1 LGYVKDP
8 DGAEAGVL
16 SRVDDFSGR
25 RVLEVGCGDG
35 RLTWLYAS
43 RAESVLGIDPD
54 EEQISLARSNTPPEL
69 ADRVRFEVGEAED
82 LSKTAVFDVA
92 FLSWSL

>member
-1 LGYVKDP
+1 MPPVRDV
-8 DGAEAGVL
+8 DRAEAQVL
-16 SRVDDFSGR
+16 RGCADFADK

-35 RLTWLYAS
+35 RLTWLYA
-43 RAESVLGIDPD
+43 AEAGSVLGIDP
-54 EEQISLARSNTPPEL
+54 EEESISLARSELPPEL
-69 ADRVRFEVGEAED
+69 VDRVRFEVGTAED

>member
-8 DGAEAGVL
+8 DGAEARVL
-16 SRVDDFSGR
+16 GDVADFSGR
-25 RVLEVGCGDG
+25 RVLEVGCGEG
-35 RLTWLYAS
+35 RLTWLYAP
-43 RAESVLGIDPD
+43 RARQVLGIDPD
-54 EEQISLARSNTPPEL
+54 EEQISLARANTPPEL

>member
-1 LGYVKDP
+1 VKDP
-8 DGAEAGVL
+8 EGAEVEAL
-16 SRVDDFSGR
+16 AALADFGGK

-35 RLTWLYAS
+35 RLTWLYAHE
-43 RAESVLGIDPD
+43 AASVLGIDP
-54 EEQISLARSNTPPEL
+54 EEEPIEVARKAPPPEL
-69 ADRVRFEVGEAED
+69 GDRVRFEVGKAED

>member
-8 DGAEAGVL
+8 DGAEARVL
-16 SRVDDFSGR
+16 GDVTDFSGR

-35 RLTWLYAS
+35 RLTWLYAP
-43 RAESVLGIDPD
+43 RARQVLGIDPD
-54 EEQISLARSNTPPEL
+54 EEQISLARANTPPEL

>member
-1 LGYVKDP
+1 MGFVKDFG
-8 DGAEAGVL
+8 GAEARVL
-16 SRVDDFSGR
+16 GDAADFSGA

-35 RLTWLYAS
+35 RLTWLYAP
-43 RAESVLGIDPD
+43 RAQTVLGLDPD
-54 EEQISLARSNTPPEL
+54 EEQIALAQSSTPPEL

>member
-1 LGYVKDP
+1 MGFVRDSG
-8 DGAEAGVL
+8 GAEARVL
-16 SRVDDFSGR
+16 GSTTDFSDA

-35 RLTWLYAS
+35 RLTWLYAPS
-43 RAESVLGIDPD
+43 AQRVLGLDPD
-54 EEQISLARSNTPPEL
+54 EEQIALARSSTPPEL

-82 LSKTAVFDVA
+82 LSKTAAFDVA

>member
-8 DGAEAGVL
+8 DGAEARVL
-16 SRVDDFSGR
+16 GETAEFTGA

-35 RLTWLYAS
+35 RLTRQYAP

-54 EEQISLARSNTPPEL
+54 EEQIALARSATPPEL
-69 ADRVRFEVGEAED
+69 ADRVEFEVGEVED
-82 LSKTAVFDVA
+82 LSRTAIFDVA

>member
-1 LGYVKDP
+1 MGYVKDP

-16 SRVDDFSGR
+16 GRVADFSGR

-35 RLTWLYAS
+35 RLTWLYAP
-43 RAESVLGIDPD
+43 RAQSVLGIDPE
-54 EEQISLARSNTPPEL
+54 EEQISVARSNTPPEL
-69 ADRVRFEVGEAED
+69 ADRVQFEVGEAED
-82 LSKTAVFDVA
+82 LSKTEVFDVA

>member
-8 DGAEAGVL
+8 DGAEASVL
-16 SRVDDFSGR
+16 SGVAEFSGR

-35 RLTWLYAS
+35 RLTWLYAP

-54 EEQISLARSNTPPEL
+54 EEQIALARADTPPEV
-69 ADRVRFEVGEAED
+69 ADRVQFEVGEAED
-82 LSKTAVFDVA
+82 LSRTAVFDVA

>member
-1 LGYVKDP
+1 VPPVRDV
-8 DGAEAGVL
+8 DSAEAQVL
-16 SRVDDFSGR
+16 SACTDFADK

-35 RLTWLYAS
+35 RLTWLYA
-43 RAESVLGIDPD
+43 REARSVLGIDP
-54 EEQISLARSNTPPEL
+54 EEESIEIARSELPEEL
-69 ADRVRFEVGEAED
+69 ADRVRFEVGQAED

>member
-1 LGYVKDP
+1 MGCIKDP
-8 DGAEAGVL
+8 EGAEALVVGQTA
-16 SRVDDFSGR
+16 DFTGA

-35 RLTWLYAS
+35 RLTWLYAP
-43 RAESVLGIDPD
+43 RAESILGIDPD
-54 EEQISLARSNTPPEL
+54 EEQISLARSATPPEV

-82 LSKTAVFDVA
+82 LSRTAVFDVA

>member
-8 DGAEAGVL
+8 DGAEARVL
-16 SRVDDFSGR
+16 GDVADFSGR

-35 RLTWLYAS
+35 RLTWLYAP

-54 EEQISLARSNTPPEL
+54 EEQIALARADTPPEV
-69 ADRVRFEVGEAED
+69 ADRVQFEVGEAED
-82 LSKTAVFDVA
+82 LSRTAVFDVA